1 MKTKIGGKELIEE
14 AAELIRKGEVV
25 AFPTETVYGLGAD
38 AFNAKAVAKIFK
50 AKGRPADNPLI
61 VHLFSKDQLNKVAKD
76 IPEEAYVL
84 IDIFTPGPL
93 TLILNK
99 HPDIPS
105 ITTSG
110 LNTVGIRFPN
120 NELARM
126 LLSKSNTPIA
136 APSANISGRLS
147 PTTGQAVYEDMDGK
161 IPMILDGGK
170 SQVGIESTVLDL
182 TKKPY
187 TILRP
192 GAISASMLVPY
203 LLEVKNFK
211 GEVKVAT
218 SPGMKYQHYAPK
230 CICVGA
236 KLKDRAIIHYK
247 KIANDKCNRPVIIG
261 NFNFIKDLPVNI
273 ETLSLGDSVEECMS
287 SFFDTLRYA
296 EKKYNY
302 IILQNFSDFP
312 DFFSLNNRIE
322 KATSHIIV

>member
-38 AFNAKAVAKIFK
+38 AFNAEAVAKIFK

-76 IPEEAYVL
+76 IPEEAYIL

-211 GEVKVAT
+211 GEVKVAA

-236 KLKDRAIIHYK
+236 KLQDRAIMHYK
-247 KIANDKCNRPVIIG
+247 KNR
-261 NFNFIKDLPVNI
+261 K
-273 ETLSLGDSVEECMS
+273 
-287 SFFDTLRYA
+287 
-296 EKKYNY
+296 
-302 IILQNFSDFP
+302 
-312 DFFSLNNRIE
+312 
-322 KATSHIIV
+322 